1 MRALNTGVHT
11 GALWVAVAALAM
23 LGGCK
28 KDEVSVKDKSVEEVA
43 KTVPAS
49 AKPLPGLYDTK
60 MELVDVSMPGMGPQ
74 MQEQMKQ
81 AMTRTMRSNQFC
93 LTAEEAA
100 KGYEERV
107 KQLAAKPDCKFD
119 HYDLADGKLDAK
131 LVCTTDKGMTSAMSM
146 QGMVSPEGSDLTMK
160 SESSGAQMPGGGM
173 NMTMHV
179 VSKRVGDCPA
189 KPAGT

>member
-1 MRALNTGVHT
+1 MRALNTGAFV
-11 GALWVAVAALAM
+11 VAVAALAM

-43 KTVPAS
+43 SAVPQA
-49 AKPLPGLYDTK
+49 AKPLPGLYDTQ
-60 MELVDVSMPGMGPQ
+60 MELVDVAMPGMSPQ

-81 AMTRTMRSNQFC
+81 AMTRTMRSNQYC
-93 LTAEEAA
+93 LTAEEAG
-100 KGYEERV
+100 KGYEERI
-107 KQLAAKPDCKFD
+107 KQLASKPNCKFD
-119 HYDLADGKLDAK
+119 HYTLADGKLDSK
-131 LVCTTDKGMTSAMSM
+131 LVCTTEKGTTSAMTM
-146 QGMVSPEGSDLTMK
+146 QGTVSPEGSDLTMK
-160 SESSGAQMPGGGM
+160 SEQSGAQMPGGGM